1 MKKHILCKEFLY
13 PLMFVVFT
21 LISSPVLKAQ
31 GQFFFKEYRP
41 AVAADHN
48 EGRCIINIGGTLN
61 YPNQYLAVGSYT
73 EDRDTP
79 QTPLRKAHA
88 VWQWWGGFQMDKRN
102 YVRPDDE
109 SHLELNRIDKHQV
122 TAYRD
127 PDPENPGEYIYTKGY
142 PAVGT
147 EIIKSGFPVTLLHR
161 AWVTLIHRDNRN
173 LLWEDFISG
182 DEDELCEGKGVVVD
196 ALNPDRFFVLIHIT
210 NTTTGEKY
218 FAVREYYWDIG
229 SNTVVQGWTFRYV
242 SALQANYD
250 LELGGIVQDDVNGF
264 LVVAGT
270 VVRRGGGAPSR
281 IFTMRIDDVS
291 GFVIPTLSNLTL
303 GSHSIT
309 WNGSTSTYPL
319 LGGIYANS
327 ISANDHDDGYTIAGK
342 IVQDWTVGAGQSAYR
357 HDYTLPMIAHVP
369 AGVNA
374 LTPYAYRVFRTNAD
388 YSNNDF
394 LRGEFNYATANI
406 HWRSGSIYCDT
417 SYTGAGYLHDSI
429 TPLETEACMMNVN
442 IFDQPLT
449 ASPLAA
455 QRWCAL
461 HGPDFSQSFSTPT
474 KTIATW
480 FDKDDLFIDGFTY
493 TGRQEQPGGQIRMIG
508 GNTQKWDGFSY
519 CSENPERVDSIK
531 IITTTSTLQFYEYTW
546 EDDLEFD
553 PTGEETPEL
562 VPRYCKE
569 GNINIDPDFPK
580 YIDEEFDIQTGISTK
595 SSAQLRQTQSNILL
609 DIDISHNES
618 IEVTIGDIVGK
629 VLVHEQFEANK
640 GKHTYFYE
648 TENLISGN
656 YFLSVKI
663 GSKRFGYT
671 VSIIK

>member
-41 AVAADHN
+41 AVVEDHN

-61 YPNQYLAVGSYT
+61 YPNHYLAVGMYS
-73 EDRDTP
+73 DASAQR
-79 QTPLRKAHA
+79 QHAHA
-88 VWQWWGGFQMDKRN
+88 LWKWWGGFQMDKRN
-102 YVRPDDE
+102 YVRPDD
-109 SHLELNRIDKHQV
+109 SHLELNRIEKRQV
-122 TAYRD
+122 TEHRD
-127 PDPENPGEYIYTKGY
+127 PDPNIPGQYIYTKGY
-142 PAVGT
+142 PAVGS
-147 EIIKSGFPVTLLHR
+147 EIRKVGFPITLIHR

-182 DEDELCEGKGVVVD
+182 GEDELCEGKGVVTD
-196 ALNPDRFFVLIHIT
+196 ALNPDRFFVLIQIT
-210 NTTTGEKY
+210 NMTSGERY
-218 FAVREYYWDIG
+218 FAVREYHWDLG
-229 SNTVVQGWTFRYV
+229 SNTVLPGWTFRYV

-270 VVRRGGGAPSR
+270 VVRRGGGAPAR
-281 IFTMRIDDVS
+281 IFTMKIDDVS
-291 GFVIPTLSNLTL
+291 GAVIPSTANMTS

-319 LGGIYANS
+319 WGGIYANS
-327 ISANDHDDGYTIAGK
+327 ITANDHDDGYTIGGK

-357 HDYTLPMIAHVP
+357 HNYTLPMIAKVP
-369 AGVNA
+369 VT
-374 LTPYAYRVFRTNAD
+374 LSPLKSYAYRAFRTNAD

-406 HWRSGSIYCDT
+406 HWRLGSIYCDT
-417 SYTGAGYLHDSI
+417 SYTGGGYLQDSI

-449 ASPLAA
+449 ASPIAA

-493 TGRQEQPGGQIRMIG
+493 TGRQEQPGGQIRMVG

-519 CSENPERVDSIK
+519 CSENPERVDSIE
-531 IITTTSTLQFYEYTW
+531 IIPNSSNLSFYEYSW
-546 EDDLEFD
+546 GEDPEFD

-562 VPRYCKE
+562 VPRYCNE
-569 GNINIDPDFPK
+569 GIINIDPDYPK
-580 YIDEEFDIQTGISTK
+580 YIDEEFDIQTGKNNNPST
-595 SSAQLRQTQSNILL
+595 QIRQTQTDIVL
-609 DIDISHNES
+609 DIKIQYDES
-618 IEVTIGDIVGK
+618 VEIVLADIVGK

-640 GKHTYFYE
+640 GNHTYFYE

-656 YFLSVKI
+656 YFLSVRI
-663 GSKRFGYT
+663 GGKRSFYT
-671 VSIIK
+671 ISIVK